1 MKDGTKVFIE
11 QTEHRPPIS
20 SFLIEGPR
28 HLYRLFGWNSFTA
41 KAWLNSATLYVD
53 GHKTVEFAD
62 GTKITFNN
70 QGDQFNSLFMGTMV
84 HQLTGKIEFQY
95 PHHGLYGWYELGNVK
110 KKAQDYFTGEIH

>member
-1 MKDGTKVFIE
+1 M
-11 QTEHRPPIS
+11 
-20 SFLIEGPR
+20 
-28 HLYRLFGWNSFTA
+28 
-41 KAWLNSATLYVD
+41 
-53 GHKTVEFAD
+53 EFAD

-95 PHHGLYGWYELGNVK
+95 PHHGLHGWYELGNVK